1 MSGWVRG
8 LTFPTLI
15 AVVTLACGV
24 ATRANGQGGNTAK
37 RSFWFLALT
46 GEQGYDANVLFGTT
60 RVPDNV
66 SRLNAALSVFRRLQ
80 TGTVGL
86 TASGGALRYVKTDQL
101 NNYYYGLSA
110 NAEKRVTAHFTTAF
124 QAGYDTRLTTDL
136 AGGGLNLPLL
146 RLAKQQVITGSVRA
160 TEQFSARTEGVFSAN
175 YLDARFDSP
184 TVLPGRTVALQTT
197 VTHRYSPYGAVVLD
211 ANATQG
217 KTQGLPVSV
226 QTVLAGWQPGI
237 RALTFRVLAGVTHAA
252 SNGPSVVVPAAS
264 VIIADTVGPGMLSL
278 GTSYSSVPALGLG
291 GVITNA
297 AVGFSYDLQA
307 ARGNFVTISGVSAL
321 SKQNFSTT
329 PNLRSEALST
339 SLRRVFKSGITM
351 TLSTN
356 YRARKDFT
364 LAKGLSAQAGFGY
377 TFGSR

>member
-1 MSGWVRG
+1 MSGRVRG
-8 LTFPTLI
+8 HAFRTLI
-15 AVVTLACGV
+15 AFAALAV
-24 ATRANGQGGNTAK
+24 LLVPRALAQGGSTAK

-60 RVPDNV
+60 RIPDNV

-80 TGTVGL
+80 TGTVSL

-101 NNYYYGLSA
+101 NNFYYGVSA
-110 NAEKRVTAHFTTAF
+110 NAEKRVTSHFTTAL

-146 RLAKQQVITGSVRA
+146 RLATQHVITSSVRA

-175 YLDARFDSP
+175 YLDARFDTP
-184 TVLPGRTVALQTT
+184 TILPGRTFALQST
-197 VTHRYSPYGAVVLD
+197 VTHRYSPYGSVVFD

-217 KTQGLPVSV
+217 TTQGLPVSV
-226 QTVLAGWQPGI
+226 QTAMTGWQPGI

-252 SNGPSVVVPAAS
+252 SNGPSVIRPAAS
-264 VIIADTVGPGMLSL
+264 VVLADTVGPGMLSL
-278 GTSYSSVPALGLG
+278 GTSYTSVPALGLG

-307 ARGNFVTISGVSAL
+307 SRGNFVTITGVSAL
-321 SKQNFSTT
+321 SKQNFRTI
-329 PNLRSEALST
+329 PNLRSEALSA
-339 SLRRVFKSGITM
+339 SLRRVFKTGLTM
-351 TLSTN
+351 TLITN